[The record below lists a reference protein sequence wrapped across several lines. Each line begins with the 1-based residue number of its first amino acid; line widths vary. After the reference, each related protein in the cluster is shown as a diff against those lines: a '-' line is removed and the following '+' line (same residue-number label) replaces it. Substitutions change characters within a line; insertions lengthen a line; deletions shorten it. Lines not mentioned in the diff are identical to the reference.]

1 MALSVHVVEGRH
13 RLVGDGPVV
22 ELTNRWLGHLEVRE
36 FSPRTVRAYAFDVLN
51 FARFLELRGIGLAD
65 VMAMDLFD
73 WLAWQSVPVP
83 TAGRRVVRLQERR
96 GAAPATM
103 NRRVAAVRGLFDF
116 AVMSGDRDSN
126 PVPSPRRSG
135 GLRATRRGLLG
146 HAAGRRPRSDGR
158 LVRQTR
164 PLPESLSAEDVAV
177 FLADLETHR
186 DRALVLLMLLGGLRA
201 SEVRSVLLA
210 DVDFGMR
217 QVTVTGKGGKQRV
230 VPVDRVFFIELG
242 SYLRA
247 ERPAGL
253 ATREC
258 FVVLR
263 GPTTGQA
270 MSEAGLRR
278 VFRTHRA
285 RSGAQRVRPHRLRH
299 TFGTELAAA
308 GIDLLVLRDLM
319 GHAHAETTAAYVHP
333 SVDMIAAEWSRARA
347 AQR

>member
-1 MALSVHVVEGRH
+1 MGLQVAVIDGSH
-13 RLVGDGPVV
+13 RLVGDSDVV
-22 ELTNRWLGHLEVRE
+22 GLANRWLAHLEVRE

-51 FARFLELRGIGLAD
+51 FTRFLEERSISLAG
-65 VMAMDLFD
+65 VVPMDLFD
-73 WLAWQSVPVP
+73 WLAWQSNPAP

-96 GAAPATM
+96 GAAASTM

-116 AVMSGDRDSN
+116 LVMSGEVVVN

-135 GLRATRRGLLG
+135 GLRQVRRGLLG
-146 HAAGRRPRSDGR
+146 HVAGRRHRTDGR
-158 LVRQTR
+158 LVRQPR
-164 PLPESLSAEDVAV
+164 PLPESLPADEVAV
-177 FLADLETHR
+177 FLADLDRHR
-186 DRALVLLMLLGGLRA
+186 DRAVVLLMLLGGLRA
-201 SEVRSVLLA
+201 SEVRSLRLA
-210 DVDFGMR
+210 DVDVGMR
-217 QVTVTGKGGKQRV
+217 QVTVTGKGGKQRT
-230 VPVDRVFFIELG
+230 VPVDRAFFTELS
-242 SYLRA
+242 SYLRL

-253 ATREC
+253 ATPEC

-333 SVDMIAAEWSRARA
+333 TAETIAAEWSRARA
-347 AQR
+347 GQR